1 MKRMR
6 IIAFLAICG
15 GGTVPAAAETSCF
28 SAEETRDHV
37 QKLGLVALHDVVRS
51 ARGAGHAD
59 LISARLCETDGN
71 MVYMITMLGRE
82 GKVMRLT
89 VDARTGN
96 LINNR

>member
-1 MKRMR
+1 MKFAR
-6 IIAFLAICG
+6 IIAITILCG
-15 GGTVPAAAETSCF
+15 SGIAPAAAETACF
-28 SAEETRDHV
+28 TAEEARDHV

-59 LISARLCETDGN
+59 LISARLCETNGN

-82 GKVMRLT
+82 GKVTRLT
-89 VDARTGN
+89 IDARTGN

>member
-1 MKRMR
+1 MVWIR
-6 IIAFLAICG
+6 IVALLAVCG
-15 GGTVPAAAETSCF
+15 SGIGPAVAETVCF

-37 QKLGLVALHDVVRS
+37 QKLGLVALHDIVRS

-59 LISARLCETDGN
+59 LISSRLCETNGN

-89 VDARTGN
+89 VDARTGD

>member
-1 MKRMR
+1 MVWIR
-6 IIAFLAICG
+6 IVALLAACG
-15 GGTVPAAAETSCF
+15 SGIGPAVAETACF

-37 QKLGLVALHDVVRS
+37 QKLGLVALHDIVRS

-59 LISARLCETDGN
+59 LISARLCETNGN

-89 VDARTGN
+89 VDARTGD